1 MEEGN
6 LLRYGKQTLQQNKTT
21 DQYQY
26 TRLTRRLECF
36 WGPVTYRPPWEGV
49 KGGKRHRKCCEKT
62 FSQKHLL

>member
-26 TRLTRRLECF
+26 TRLTRRLRVF
-36 WGPVTYRPPWEGV
+36 LGPCYLQTSMGEG
-49 KGGKRHRKCCEKT
+49 
-62 FSQKHLL
+62 